1 MLLLQH
7 APRGLLV
14 RDYLLY
20 LYHFCGFLDIS
31 DGCLCEC
38 GEGEREREI
47 VCVNF
52 ECEGPL
58 KTNVGLGKDGGRGG
72 VSFMQVFDTWK
83 PVF

>member
-1 MLLLQH
+1 MS
-7 APRGLLV
+7 V
-14 RDYLLY
+14 V
-20 LYHFCGFLDIS
+20 C
-31 DGCLCEC
+31 
-38 GEGEREREI
+38 EREKERL
-47 VCVNF
+47 CVNF